1 MMRMQRLAALLL
13 VAGVALAAPLACLS
27 QKPPEKQRFVFDA
40 RREAPAASRK
50 GVGVLRVDRIRVSP
64 LFERKGFVYRTAE
77 SSYQDDFY
85 NEFFAPPGVLLRQAT
100 LEWLSQAAAFASVSD
115 STHPGDATWLLEGH
129 VGSLYGDLRDP
140 STPRAVMEIEFTLLY
155 AKSLNVRFRKTYAAA
170 VAVDDGSAS
179 AIMAG
184 WNEALAQILAELEV
198 DVRER
203 RAR

>member
-1 MMRMQRLAALLL
+1 MRMQRLGALLFA
-13 VAGVALAAPLACLS
+13 AGVALAAPLGCLS

-40 RREAPAASRK
+40 RREAPAPSK
-50 GVGVLRVDRIRVSP
+50 QGVGVLRVDRIRVSP

-100 LEWLSQAAAFASVSD
+100 LEWLSQASAFASVSD

-140 STPRAVMEIEFTLLY
+140 SAPRAVMEIEFTLLY
-155 AKSLNVRFRKTYAAA
+155 AKSLNVRFRKFYSAS
-170 VAVDDGSAS
+170 VAVDDGSAP

>member
-1 MMRMQRLAALLL
+1 MMRMQRLGALLL
-13 VAGVALAAPLACLS
+13 ALAAPLGCLS

-40 RREAPAASRK
+40 RREAPAASKK
-50 GVGVLRVDRIRVSP
+50 GVGVLRVDRIRVTP

-77 SSYQDDFY
+77 SSFQNDFY

-100 LEWLSQAAAFASVSD
+100 LEWLSQASAFASVSD
-115 STHPGDATWLLEGH
+115 STHPGDATWLLEGQ
-129 VGSLYGDLRDP
+129 VDNLYGDLRDP
-140 STPRAVMEIEFTLLY
+140 SAPRAVMEIEFTLLY
-155 AKSLNVRFRKTYAAA
+155 AKSLNVRFRKTYAAS
-170 VAVDDGSAS
+170 VAVDDGSAP

-198 DVRER
+198 DLRER